1 MPTEFL
7 YFDLGK
13 VLVDF
18 TVERMLRQVARVAGL
33 DEGCVKDVLF
43 DGKLQRR
50 YESGQVTSRQFY
62 DAFCEATDTRPD
74 YDALAEAG
82 SDIFELIP
90 SMLPVVTQL
99 REAGYRLGILSNT
112 CELHWEHCVRRFP
125 IVADGFHVH
134 ALSYRIGACKPDAK
148 IFHAAAEMAGHPAEE
163 IFFVDDLPEHI
174 TGAKAVG
181 FDAVQYTST
190 RQLVV
195 DLRARGIRFNY

>member
-1 MPTEFL
+1 MPPKFL

-18 TVERMLRQVARVAGL
+18 TVERMLRQIARVARI
-33 DEGCVKDVLF
+33 DEDRVKDVLF
-43 DGKLQRR
+43 GSKLQRQ
-50 YESGQVTSRQFY
+50 YESGRVTSREFY
-62 DAFCEATDTRPD
+62 ETFCEATDTRAD

-99 REAGYRLGILSNT
+99 GEAGYRLGILSNT
-112 CELHWEHCVRRFP
+112 CKIHWEHCTRRFP

-148 IFHAAAEMAGHPAEE
+148 IFHAAAELAGHPPDE
-163 IFFVDDLPEHI
+163 IFFVDDLPEHVA
-174 TGAKAVG
+174 GAKAVG
-181 FDAVQYTST
+181 FDAVPYTST
-190 RQLVV
+190 PQLVA
-195 DLRARGIRFNY
+195 DLRARGVRFNY